1 MRVLGGL
8 VSTRFIVMVIFSFL
22 SIIQMPIDVVISG
35 IIFIFAITP
44 VCIYGYIPALPQD
57 T

>member
-1 MRVLGGL
+1 MEANIKINIIMRVLGGL
-8 VSTRFIVMVIFSFL
+8 VSTRFIVMVVFSFL

-44 VCIYGYIPALPQD
+44 VCI
-57 T
+57 